1 MGLNLVL
8 YYALVVVA
16 EKELVEFLN
25 EEIAAEKK
33 LQKAKNIPTE
43 VCGFK
48 VKLEGSEVSLT
59 KSAGDET

>member
-1 MGLNLVL
+1 M
-8 YYALVVVA
+8 
-16 EKELVEFLN
+16 EFLN